1 MAKKSNGN
9 GSGDFSK
16 KWEKFLPTGFK
27 ESSESLSD
35 DELKQTIVDGSR
47 TVSQTE
53 KDRDDD
59 DSLKALKED
68 LKTMV
73 SGYNDV
79 IKAFEAKSRYCI
91 FLLNQRG
98 KI

>member
-1 MAKKSNGN
+1 MAKKNNGN
-9 GSGDFSK
+9 GDFSK

-27 ESSESLSD
+27 ESSESLTD
-35 DELKQTIVDGSR
+35 DELKQTIVDGNK
-47 TVSQTE
+47 TVAQTE
-53 KDRDDD
+53 KDKDGD

-73 SGYNDV
+73 SGYNEV

-91 FLLNQRG
+91 HLLGQRG
-98 KI
+98 KL